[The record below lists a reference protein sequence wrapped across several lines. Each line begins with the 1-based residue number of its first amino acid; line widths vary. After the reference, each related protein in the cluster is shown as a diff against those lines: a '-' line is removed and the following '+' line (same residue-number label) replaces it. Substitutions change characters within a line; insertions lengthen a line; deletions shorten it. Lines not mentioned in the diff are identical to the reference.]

1 MKRLKI
7 LFCLFAMAGCS
18 QNQKSIYGDLGPE
31 EDGVVDFEIPASD
44 ATEESEAIKVLEP
57 SLVLPDTL
65 TKAEADI
72 ARNYH
77 KNQLDR
83 FSFIIID
90 AEKNTVMRSYFSLQP
105 RRLASVTKLATSI
118 TALENVNGPNISK
131 IASMLKSSN
140 NGEASRYLRLA
151 VKAMADYI
159 VPGSG
164 YTESSSC
171 PSTAVKNEAK
181 AAGIMFDWLQSQIPD
196 ADWSEGVLLDG
207 AGCSY
212 GNFLNALQ
220 ITQILKFADSKG
232 PVFAG
237 KSFESLLSISG
248 VDGTW
253 AGKNKDHTGQVLAK
267 TGTLNPNANL
277 AGYFYARRNGVLK
290 KYYFAVLVEKD
301 AGSASATAART
312 FIEQLVRNWIN
323 YFSKQEG
330 EPIAQL

>member
-1 MKRLKI
+1 MKKVLCFLI
-7 LFCLFAMAGCS
+7 LSLSVACS
-18 QNQKSIYGDLGPE
+18 QNQRSIYGDLGPE
-31 EDGVVDFEIPASD
+31 EDGIVDSEIPQDNPDDSSGP
-44 ATEESEAIKVLEP
+44 SEPEP
-57 SLVLPDTL
+57 PLVLPDTL

-72 ARNYH
+72 VRVYH
-77 KNQLDR
+77 KNQLSR
-83 FSFIIID
+83 FSFIVID
-90 AEKNTVMRSYFSLQP
+90 AEKNAVLRSYHSLQP
-105 RRLASVTKLATSI
+105 RRLASVTKIATSI
-118 TALENVNGPNISK
+118 TALENVDGANISK
-131 IASMLKSSN
+131 VSAMLKSSN

-151 VKAMADYI
+151 AKALANYI

-171 PSTAVKNEAK
+171 PTTEVKNEAK
-181 AAGIMFDWLQSQIPD
+181 AAEIMFDWLQSQIPD
-196 ADWSEGVLLDG
+196 ADWSEGALMDG
-207 AGCSY
+207 AGCNY

-220 ITQILKFADSKG
+220 ITKLLRFADSKG
-232 PVFAG
+232 AAFGG

-253 AGKNKDHTGQVLAK
+253 ASKNKDHKGQVLAK

-277 AGYFYARRNGVLK
+277 AGYFYARRDGVLK

-301 AGSASATAART
+301 SGSENAAAART

-330 EPIAQL
+330 EALAQL

>member
-1 MKRLKI
+1 MKKLLLI
-7 LFCLFAMAGCS
+7 SYLCLAAACS

-31 EDGVVDFEIPASD
+31 EDGVIDAEIPADTASD
-44 ATEESEAIKVLEP
+44 EETVMKELEP
-57 SLVLPDTL
+57 ALVLPDTL

-72 ARNYH
+72 ARVYH
-77 KNQLDR
+77 KNQLER

-90 AEKNTVMRSYFSLQP
+90 AEKNTVMRSYHSLQP

-118 TALENVNGPNISK
+118 TALENVNGPSISK
-131 IASMLKSSN
+131 IAAMLKSSN

-151 VKAMADYI
+151 VKTMANYL

-164 YTESSSC
+164 YTEKSSC

-181 AAGIMFDWLQSQIPD
+181 AAEIMFDWIQSQIPD
-196 ADWSEGVLLDG
+196 ADWSEGALRDG
-207 AGCSY
+207 AGCDY

-220 ITQILKFADSKG
+220 ITQILKYADNKG
-232 PVFAG
+232 PAFGG

-253 AGKNKDHTGQVLAK
+253 GGKNKDHKGQVLAK

-277 AGYFYARRNGVLK
+277 AGYFYARRGGVLK

-301 AGSASATAART
+301 SGSASSAAART

-323 YFSKQEG
+323 YFSLQEG
-330 EPIAQL
+330 EAIAQL

>member
-1 MKRLKI
+1 MKRMFLV
-7 LFCLFAMAGCS
+7 LFLGMLAACS
-18 QNQKSIYGDLGPE
+18 QNQRSIYGDLGPE
-31 EDGVVDFEIPASD
+31 EDGIVDSEIPAD
-44 ATEESEAIKVLEP
+44 NPADDEP
-57 SLVLPDTL
+57 KEPEPTLVLPDTL

-72 ARNYH
+72 ARVYH
-77 KNQLDR
+77 KNQLSR
-83 FSFIIID
+83 FSFIILD
-90 AEKNTVMRSYFSLQP
+90 AEKNTVIRSYHSLQP
-105 RRLASVTKLATSI
+105 RRLASVTKIATSI
-118 TALENVNGPNISK
+118 TALENIDGANISK
-131 IASMLKSSN
+131 VSAMLKSSN

-151 VKAMADYI
+151 VKTMANYI

-181 AAGIMFDWLQSQIPD
+181 AAEIMFDWLQSQIPN
-196 ADWSEGVLLDG
+196 ADWSEGALLDG
-207 AGCSY
+207 AGCNY

-220 ITQILKFADSKG
+220 ITQILRFADSKG
-232 PVFAG
+232 PVFGG

-253 AGKNKDHTGQVLAK
+253 AGKNKDHKGQVLAK

-277 AGYFYARRNGVLK
+277 AGYFYARRDGVLK

-301 AGSASATAART
+301 PGSANAAAART

-323 YFSKQEG
+323 YFAKQEG
-330 EPIAQL
+330 EALAQL